1 MVLHQRNNI
10 AASFMEHQEFPEE
23 GSFTREIWVSSE
35 KLKSRIRTLYT
46 LKMLYRECSTK
57 GAILLFLPKST

>member
-23 GSFTREIWVSSE
+23 GSFTCEIWVSSE

-46 LKMLYRECSTK
+46 LKML
-57 GAILLFLPKST
+57 